1 MAILL
6 FVFWIV
12 LNGRLEAD
20 VLITGAVSAVAIWLF
35 TIRFTGWSLKKE
47 KQAMILL
54 PSVIAYFVRLFIE
67 IFKANIGV
75 LKVIVTGKT
84 DPYIRTIQTPLKTK
98 LARLMLANSITLTPG
113 TVTVQLE
120 GDKLTV
126 HCLTREMAD
135 GLTDFVLEKK
145 LMKMEEKANGKRV

>member
-6 FVFWIV
+6 FVFWIM

-20 VLITGAVSAVAIWLF
+20 VLISGAVSALAIWGF
-35 TIRFTGWSLKKE
+35 MICFTGWSIKKE
-47 KQAMILL
+47 KQALILF

-75 LKVIVTGKT
+75 LKIIVNGKT
-84 DPYIRTIQTPLKTK
+84 DPYIRTIQTPLKTRM
-98 LARLMLANSITLTPG
+98 ARVLLANSITLTPG
-113 TVTVQLE
+113 TVTIQLD

-126 HCLTREMAD
+126 HCLTREMAE
-135 GLTDFVLEKK
+135 GLSDFILEKK
-145 LMKMEEKANGKRV
+145 LIEMEEKANGKRV

>member
-1 MAILL
+1 MAVLL

-12 LNGRLEAD
+12 LNGRLAAD
-20 VLITGAVSAVAIWLF
+20 VLISGAVSALAIWGF
-35 TIRFTGWSLKKE
+35 AIRFTGWSLRKD
-47 KQAMILL
+47 KQALILL
-54 PSVIAYFVRLFIE
+54 PSVVAYFVRLFIE

-75 LKVIVTGKT
+75 LKIVLNGKT

-98 LARLMLANSITLTPG
+98 MARVLLANSITLTPG
-113 TVTVQLE
+113 TVTIQLD

-135 GLTDFVLEKK
+135 GLTDFILEKK
-145 LMKMEEKANGKRV
+145 LIEMEEKANGKRV

>member
-47 KQAMILL
+47 KQAIMLL

-135 GLTDFVLEKK
+135 GLTDFILEKK

>member
-12 LNGRLEAD
+12 LNARLDAD
-20 VLITGAVSAVAIWLF
+20 VLITGGVSALLIWLF
-35 TIRFTGWSLKKE
+35 AIRFTGWSLKKE

-54 PSVIAYFVRLFIE
+54 PDVFAYFISLFIE

-75 LKVIVTGKT
+75 LKVIVNGKT
-84 DPYIRTIQTPLKTK
+84 DPYLRTIQTPLKTK
-98 LARLMLANSITLTPG
+98 LARVLLANSITLTPG
-113 TVTVQLE
+113 TVTVELD

-126 HCLTREMAD
+126 HCLTKEMAD

>member
-12 LNGRLEAD
+12 LNARLEAD

-47 KQAMILL
+47 KQAIMLL

-135 GLTDFVLEKK
+135 GLTDFILEKK

>member
-135 GLTDFVLEKK
+135 GLTDFILEKK

>member
-35 TIRFTGWSLKKE
+35 TIRFTGWSLKKD

-135 GLTDFVLEKK
+135 GLTDFILEKK

>member
-20 VLITGAVSAVAIWLF
+20 VLITGGVSAVAIWLF

-47 KQAMILL
+47 KQAIVLL
-54 PSVIAYFVRLFIE
+54 PEGIAYFVRLFIE

-98 LARLMLANSITLTPG
+98 LARLLLANSITLTPG

-135 GLTDFVLEKK
+135 GLTDFILEKK
-145 LMKMEEKANGKRV
+145 LMKMEEKANGRRV

>member
-20 VLITGAVSAVAIWLF
+20 VLITGAVSAVAIWFF

-126 HCLTREMAD
+126 HCLTKEMAD
-135 GLTDFVLEKK
+135 GLTDFILEKQ

>member
-6 FVFWIV
+6 FVFWIM

-20 VLITGAVSAVAIWLF
+20 VLISGAVSALAIWGF
-35 TIRFTGWSLKKE
+35 MICFTGWSIKKE
-47 KQAMILL
+47 KQALILF

-75 LKVIVTGKT
+75 LKIIVNGKT

-98 LARLMLANSITLTPG
+98 MARVLLANSITLTPG
-113 TVTVQLE
+113 TVTVRLE
-120 GDKLTV
+120 GDTLTV
-126 HCLTREMAD
+126 HALTGKIAE
-135 GLTDFVLEKK
+135 GLTDFSLEKR
-145 LMKMEEKANGKRV
+145 LMRMEEKAYGKSV

>member
-6 FVFWIV
+6 CAFWIV
-12 LNGRLEAD
+12 LNGRLDAD
-20 VLITGAVSAVAIWLF
+20 VLITGAVSALLIWLF

-47 KQAMILL
+47 KQAMVLL
-54 PSVIAYFVRLFIE
+54 PSVIAYFVSLFIE

-75 LKVIVTGKT
+75 LKVILTGRT
-84 DPYIRTIQTPLKTK
+84 DPYIRTIQTPLKTR
-98 LARLMLANSITLTPG
+98 LARVLLANSITLTPG

-126 HCLTREMAD
+126 HCLTKEMAD
-135 GLTDFVLEKK
+135 GLTDFILEKK
-145 LMKMEEKANGKRV
+145 LMKMEEKAYGKRV

>member
-12 LNGRLEAD
+12 LNARLDAD
-20 VLITGAVSAVAIWLF
+20 VLITGGVSALLIWLF
-35 TIRFTGWSLKKE
+35 AIRFTGWSLKKE

-54 PSVIAYFVRLFIE
+54 PDVFAYFISLFIE

-75 LKVIVTGKT
+75 LKVIVNGKT
-84 DPYIRTIQTPLKTK
+84 DPYLRTIQTPLKTK
-98 LARLMLANSITLTPG
+98 LARVLLANSITLTPG
-113 TVTVQLE
+113 TVTVELD

-126 HCLTREMAD
+126 HCLTKEMAD
-135 GLTDFVLEKK
+135 GLTNFVLEKK

>member
-35 TIRFTGWSLKKE
+35 TIRFTGWSLKKD

-126 HCLTREMAD
+126 HCLTMEMAD
-135 GLTDFVLEKK
+135 GLTDFILEKK

>member
-6 FVFWIV
+6 FVFWIM

-20 VLITGAVSAVAIWLF
+20 VLISGAVSALAIWGF
-35 TIRFTGWSLKKE
+35 MIGFTGWSIKKE
-47 KQAMILL
+47 KQALILL

-75 LKVIVTGKT
+75 LKIVLNGKT
-84 DPYIRTIQTPLKTK
+84 DPYIRTIQTPLKTRM
-98 LARLMLANSITLTPG
+98 ARVLLANSITLTPG
-113 TVTVQLE
+113 TVTIQLD

-126 HCLTREMAD
+126 HCLTREMAE
-135 GLTDFVLEKK
+135 GLTDFILEKK
-145 LMKMEEKANGKRV
+145 LIEMEEKANGKRV

>member
-20 VLITGAVSAVAIWLF
+20 VLITGGVSAVAIWLF

-47 KQAMILL
+47 KQAIVLL
-54 PSVIAYFVRLFIE
+54 PEVIAYFVRLFIE

-98 LARLMLANSITLTPG
+98 LARLLLANSITLTPG

-126 HCLTREMAD
+126 HCLTKEMAD
-135 GLTDFVLEKK
+135 GLTDFILEKK
-145 LMKMEEKANGKRV
+145 LMKMEEKANGRRV

>member
-20 VLITGAVSAVAIWLF
+20 VLITGGVSAVAIWLF

-47 KQAMILL
+47 KQAIVLL
-54 PSVIAYFVRLFIE
+54 PEVIAYFVRLFIE

-84 DPYIRTIQTPLKTK
+84 DPYIRTIQTPLETK
-98 LARLMLANSITLTPG
+98 LARLLLANSITLTPG

-135 GLTDFVLEKK
+135 GLTDFILEKK
-145 LMKMEEKANGKRV
+145 LMKMEEKANGRRV

>member
-20 VLITGAVSAVAIWLF
+20 VLITGGVSAVAIWLF

-47 KQAMILL
+47 KQAIVLL
-54 PSVIAYFVRLFIE
+54 PEVIAYFVRLFIE

-98 LARLMLANSITLTPG
+98 LARLLLANSITLTPG

-135 GLTDFVLEKK
+135 GLTDFILEKK
-145 LMKMEEKANGKRV
+145 LMKMEEKANGRRV